1 MTILANIPIWVFPL
15 FILLLV
21 VGLRAMQR
29 RHLPVA
35 LIYSIPLLGV
45 LGLRAIIAL
54 PAGMWIWFV
63 FAGFGAFGV
72 RAGMALQKRWLIA
85 RDGNRVELEGEPLT
99 LILMMSVFAGNFVVG
114 MLSEVAPEVLT
125 MALFQFGFAALLS
138 TVSGVFCG
146 RALWVFRA
154 SGA

>member
-21 VGLRAMQR
+21 VGLRSMQR
-29 RHLPVA
+29 RRVPVA
-35 LIYSIPLLGV
+35 LIYAIPLLGV
-45 LGLRAIIAL
+45 LGIRAIAAL
-54 PAGMWIWFV
+54 PADAWIWAV
-63 FAGFGAFGV
+63 FAFFAALGV
-72 RAGMALQKRWLIA
+72 RTGMALQKRWLIA
-85 RDGNRVELEGEPLT
+85 RDGNRVELAGEPMT
-99 LILMMSVFAGNFVVG
+99 LMSMMSVFAGNFVVG
-114 MLSEVAPEVLT
+114 LVSEVAPEVLS

-138 TVSGVFCG
+138 IVSGVFCG